1 MNYKPGQVVNL
12 KFNENYKTADLK
24 TIVNGK
30 HPVLV
35 VDVFSNDKIRIA
47 SMSSNMKQIQKHRP
61 HDIVLD
67 DWKQAG
73 LQKQTYVNVSA
84 TGIIDDSNVYKVI
97 GMLTRKDLNK
107 ILSAMSQTKQ
117 KQILESQTIHN
128 TGYPEYLDYKI
139 DKYNRRIFIDFL
151 NRL

>member
-1 MNYKPGQVVNL
+1 MSYKPGQIVNL
-12 KFNENYKTADLK
+12 KFNGNYKTADLK

-30 HPVLV
+30 HPVLII
-35 VDVFSNDKIRIA
+35 DVFSNNRIRIA

-84 TGIIDDSNVYKVI
+84 TGVIDDSNVYKVI
-97 GMLTRKDLNK
+97 GMLTPKDLNK
-107 ILSAMSQTKQ
+107 ILSAVGRTKQ
-117 KQILESQTIHN
+117 KQVIEAYKIYN
-128 TGYPEYLDYKI
+128 TGEPEYLDYYFDSKGNKI
-139 DKYNRRIFIDFL
+139 IMPLGD
-151 NRL
+151 